1 MVSGGRNENENKSK
15 DPPPQPK
22 RVAPP
27 AVTAAAAHAA
37 MEAME
42 SMNLVPNTDE
52 FECPICFDDYEP
64 GEGVVLRECF
74 HTFCK

>member
-1 MVSGGRNENENKSK
+1 MTISLSEGGNQNQDAK
-15 DPPPQPK
+15 PTQQPK

-27 AVTAAAAHAA
+27 APAAAAANVA
-37 MEAME
+37 MSLE
-42 SMNLVPNTDE
+42 SVNLVPNTEE

>member
-1 MVSGGRNENENKSK
+1 M
-15 DPPPQPK
+15 
-22 RVAPP
+22 APP
-27 AVTAAAAHAA
+27 AVNAAAAHAA

>member
-1 MVSGGRNENENKSK
+1 MERSIKQYMKYFNFRSK
-15 DPPPQPK
+15 IQLDHPVQ
-22 RVAPP
+22 
-27 AVTAAAAHAA
+27 
-37 MEAME
+37 MSLE
-42 SMNLVPNTDE
+42 SVNLVPNTDE